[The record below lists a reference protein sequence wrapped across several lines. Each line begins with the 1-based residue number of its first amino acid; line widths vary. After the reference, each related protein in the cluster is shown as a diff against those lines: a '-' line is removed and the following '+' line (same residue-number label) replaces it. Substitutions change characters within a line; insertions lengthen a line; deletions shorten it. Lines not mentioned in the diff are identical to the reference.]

1 MRAVGGNREHARLV
15 INAQNMLGEPLWRA
29 PSPRGFSDQS
39 SEWIDGIAERLDIA
53 SHLARRLPAPDDP
66 LEVLEQTLGPLCSK
80 KTQETIARA
89 EDRTQAL
96 TLLFMAPEF
105 QLR

>member
-1 MRAVGGNREHARLV
+1 
-15 INAQNMLGEPLWRA
+15 MLGEPLWRA

-39 SEWIDGIAERLDIA
+39 SEWLDGVAERLDIA
-53 SHLARRLPAPDDP
+53 THLSRRLGPVENPFA
-66 LEVLEQTLGPLCSK
+66 VLEQSLGSLCSETT
-80 KTQETIARA
+80 KTTIARA